1 MAGIVLRIGSIRSSA
16 VQPIWYDEWF
26 GICLLDAALAAELSL
41 FPIINSMEN
50 PSGAARRGRK
60 KCRVSRCVPFGNR
73 FCLHTT
79 EDDNDREVI
88 PGAGAFAPG
97 PWKRGVVACAMG
109 RVFLFV
115 CASTFLC
122 QSVGRCTA
130 CVCACACV
138 GGWVVKGWF
147 ANRNEKSFDVPVLL
161 CLCACAYP

>member
-1 MAGIVLRIGSIRSSA
+1 MAQQDGDTPKHGRSA
-16 VQPIWYDEWF
+16 V
-26 GICLLDAALAAELSL
+26 CLGAYRLAIGFAT
-41 FPIINSMEN
+41 
-50 PSGAARRGRK
+50 
-60 KCRVSRCVPFGNR
+60 
-73 FCLHTT
+73 HTT